1 MNKQQQQMLFM
12 LLSVWNVLAMLM
24 QVCTC
29 NMLQYEMNYV
39 EQHKQTTLN
48 TSFVIQHELQQFYD
62 FNMDVPL
69 YVSIHN
75 CNSKNY
81 LTFAN
86 TTDAYNAQYHKLLG
100 RTDRF
105 FHNTNAKTTPPIHE
119 DVTTHTQRN
128 LSLNDDILL
137 RQLSLTN
144 NNNNNRSLT
153 MFIMKNQFMSQY
165 EQINLNE
172 HSLNMALRFY
182 DLNVFYNCDDAVV
195 NSGGSDGY
203 NNNNVLVVNKN
214 EYGVIMN
221 NSDDNDIHQQDELFI
236 NKYLSL
242 NDYNVITRHN
252 TVQHKIHALTQIAS
266 IMSVIN
272 TSNATKINLQ
282 NYLLTSQLTFIKH
295 QLHLIQKTL
304 IPLYYITHSNTPS
317 FTIQLTELQQH
328 VDTLMTY
335 IHQFNFTKSDI
346 GINLWYYIFTFTL
359 LSIAVYILYLT
370 LNEFKIAF
378 QRKIA

>member
-1 MNKQQQQMLFM
+1 MLFM
-12 LLSVWNVLAMLM
+12 LLSVWNVLAVLVK
-24 QVCTC
+24 VCAC

-39 EQHKQTTLN
+39 DQHKQTTFN
-48 TSFVIQHELQQFYD
+48 TSFVIQHEVQQFYD
-62 FNMDVPL
+62 FNMNVPL

-75 CNSKNY
+75 CNNKNY

-105 FHNTNAKTTPPIHE
+105 FHNTNAKTTPPIYE

-137 RQLSLTN
+137 RQISLTN
-144 NNNNNRSLT
+144 NDSDRSLY
-153 MFIMKNQFMSQY
+153 MFIMKNQFISQY
-165 EQINLNE
+165 EHIDLND

-195 NSGGSDGY
+195 NGSGSDGY
-203 NNNNVLVVNKN
+203 NNNNNVMVVNKN
-214 EYGVIMN
+214 EYNVIMN
-221 NSDDNDIHQQDELFI
+221 KSDDDNIHQQDELFI

-252 TVQHKIHALTQIAS
+252 TVQYKIQALTQIAT
-266 IMSVIN
+266 IMNIIN
-272 TSNATKINLQ
+272 SSNATKINLQ

-304 IPLYYITHSNTPS
+304 IPLYYITYSNTSS

-346 GINLWYYIFTFTL
+346 GINLWYYIFTFIL
-359 LSIAVYILYLT
+359 LSITVYILYLT

>member
-1 MNKQQQQMLFM
+1 MLFM
-12 LLSVWNVLAMLM
+12 LLSVWNVLAVL
-24 QVCTC
+24 VKLCAC

-39 EQHKQTTLN
+39 DQHKQTTFN
-48 TSFVIQHELQQFYD
+48 TSFVIQHEVQQFYD
-62 FNMDVPL
+62 FNMNVPL

-75 CNSKNY
+75 CNNKNY

-105 FHNTNAKTTPPIHE
+105 FHNTNAKTTPPIYE

-137 RQLSLTN
+137 RQISLTN
-144 NNNNNRSLT
+144 NDSDRSLY
-153 MFIMKNQFMSQY
+153 MFIMKNQFISQY
-165 EQINLNE
+165 EHIDLND

-195 NSGGSDGY
+195 NGSGSDGY
-203 NNNNVLVVNKN
+203 NNNNNVMVVNKN
-214 EYGVIMN
+214 EYNVIMN
-221 NSDDNDIHQQDELFI
+221 KSDDDNIHQQDELFI

-252 TVQHKIHALTQIAS
+252 TVQYKIQALTQIAT
-266 IMSVIN
+266 IMNIIN
-272 TSNATKINLQ
+272 SSNATKINLQ

-304 IPLYYITHSNTPS
+304 IPLYYITYSNTSS

-346 GINLWYYIFTFTL
+346 GINLWYYIFTFIL
-359 LSIAVYILYLT
+359 LSITVYILYLT